1 MAAELTTISKLE
13 LFDTNKQGRSQF
25 AESVVEA
32 IESGSADPLK
42 VHIFLKNIEEISKT
56 LTSTDQKKN
65 KNFKLAHRFRSA
77 LLEEADK
84 HGKAFDYHNARIEQ
98 RESGT
103 TWNYDNC
110 NDPILAN
117 LETEMATL
125 KEKITE
131 RQKFLQNLPEGGTT
145 LVIEETGEAITIY
158 KPFKTS
164 TTSIFVKLQ

>member
-1 MAAELTTISKLE
+1 MATELTTISKLE
-13 LFDTNKQGRSQF
+13 LFDTNKQGRCQF

-42 VHIFLKNIEEISKT
+42 VHIFLKNIEEIANT

-65 KNFKLAHRFRSA
+65 KNFELAKRFKSA

-98 RESGT
+98 RELGAK
-103 TWNYDNC
+103 WNYENC
-110 NDPILAN
+110 NDPLLID
-117 LETEMATL
+117 LEAKMASL
-125 KEKITE
+125 KEKITD
-131 RQKFLQNLPEGGTT
+131 RQKFLQNLPDGGTT
-145 LVIEETGEAITIY
+145 LILEDTGEAITIY

-164 TTSIFVKLQ
+164 TTSIVVKLQ